1 MRKLAGGHHATW
13 PRLPILGRRGDG
25 EGVGQRK
32 GGQGS
37 EKGTNQGQKVVLR
50 GRERLRALRT
60 PGFSRSSSFSQLLL
74 GPTKFRLLPALL
86 GPTNTTKRNCYT
98 L

>member
-50 GRERLRALRT
+50 GRERLRPLRT
-60 PGFSRSSSFSQLLL
+60 Q
-74 GPTKFRLLPALL
+74 KFRLLPALL
-86 GPTNTTKRNCYT
+86 GPTNTTKRNCYA